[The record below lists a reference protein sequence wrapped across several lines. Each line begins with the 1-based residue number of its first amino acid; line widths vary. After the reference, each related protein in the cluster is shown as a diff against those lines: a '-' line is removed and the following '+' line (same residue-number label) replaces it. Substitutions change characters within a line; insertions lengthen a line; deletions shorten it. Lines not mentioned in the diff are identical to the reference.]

1 MCKEGGVCSQQA
13 GNCDTTCGDLYNPAY
28 KRKLSCVNNVW
39 TYNKVT
45 CVPLT
50 PTDFTY
56 SQTDMM
62 FEVNKQMTE
71 ILATCK
77 CAECEYKLDG
87 DDIGNTLPEG
97 IHVYT
102 ENGTLYGTPTKVQ
115 ERTAYTM
122 VARNIVGDAKV
133 EVFITIFS
141 EKASYTLIIIIVVC
155 VVLLVGLFGTCMFF
169 RLRGT
174 GRARNR
180 TLKAKQ
186 GAGKNTRV

>member
-1 MCKEGGVCSQQA
+1 MSVQPHRLLVSIWDDPIEWRKIGHAQSVVGNRPMWTDIYLHHWPLFDTYFLSWIKLCVSFLPLFALFPWEVEGIDCFWDVVAQEVCKEGGVCSQQA
-13 GNCDTTCGDLYNPAY
+13 GTCDTTCGDLYNPAY

-77 CAECEYKLDG
+77 CAECEYK
-87 DDIGNTLPEG
+87 
-97 IHVYT
+97 
-102 ENGTLYGTPTKVQ
+102 
-115 ERTAYTM
+115 
-122 VARNIVGDAKV
+122 ARWRW
-133 EVFITIFS
+133 
-141 EKASYTLIIIIVVC
+141 YW
-155 VVLLVGLFGTCMFF
+155 
-169 RLRGT
+169 
-174 GRARNR
+174 
-180 TLKAKQ
+180 
-186 GAGKNTRV
+186 